1 MSNLSLVRLSDIV
14 NELSVLRRDNDRE
27 GYLAA
32 LVASKSVLRDLRI
45 NYLNA
50 FQRVYVQIDQS
61 TNTARLPFDYYKFVT
76 ISVVQDCKDRFG
88 KTTQKVLPLT
98 HNPYINITPFKAPE
112 GVCKTECNCVSSS
125 PVCSELN
132 NFETIVEVITLPND
146 TTANKTTILQTCAN
160 GDIIKQECQP
170 VLQYIEGDQVC
181 DYAVTMEIL
190 TDHLCSYTLDMRPII
205 AGLVAPYIVT
215 FTLNGEEISSYFI
228 VTSDDLDDFF
238 AEYGWTKTAASQYS
252 IQTQDDYETTVTA
265 VDSATPEV
273 ENEGEMTKVCTEGNL
288 LTFPYLIS
296 SYELNGTLVDVD
308 ETMEDQADQDLFFY
322 DLGFD
327 KVDNTHYTK
336 ELSEDAYGNIQIYID
351 EPSSPPTFLGTIEIE
366 QSNCH
371 NPLIENGYQ
380 EVCTTDVLCNVPV
393 KEGCGCII
401 ETPEAIA
408 TIVDCCSNYL
418 NCCQVGMFS
427 NWSNFGNC
435 CPTNTPQ
442 PFNIKGTFNLDE
454 SNYLIYLDSVSATT
468 LLLAYYN
475 DGSCN
480 GETYIPD
487 AATEL
492 VKAGIAYRTAQND
505 MTIPEFRVERLRR
518 DYTREKFEYSKWLN
532 PIRINEF
539 VAAVRTMITYG

>member
-1 MSNLSLVRLSDIV
+1 MSAVSLVRLSDIV
-14 NELSVLRRDNDRE
+14 SELSVLRRDNDRE

-45 NYLNA
+45 NYLND
-50 FQRVYVQIDQS
+50 FKRVYLQVDRS
-61 TNTARLPFDYYKFVT
+61 TNTARLPFDFYKFVT

-88 KTTQKVLPLT
+88 RDSKKVLPLT
-98 HNPYINITPFKAPE
+98 HNPYINITPFTTPE
-112 GVCKTECNCVSSS
+112 GLCKTECNCVSSS
-125 PVCSELN
+125 PVCSELS
-132 NFETIVEVITLPND
+132 NFETITEVITLPND

-170 VLQYIEGDQVC
+170 VLQYIEGDQIC
-181 DYAVTMEIL
+181 DYAVTMEVL
-190 TDHLCSYTLDMRPII
+190 TDHLCTYYIDMRPI
-205 AGLVAPYIVT
+205 VADLLTPYSVT
-215 FTLNGEEISSYFI
+215 FTLNGEDVSSYFI
-228 VTSDDLDDFF
+228 LNNNELDDFF
-238 AEYGWTKTAASQYS
+238 ESYGWTSLGATQYS
-252 IQTQDDYETTVTA
+252 LVSQDDYGVEV
-265 VDSATPEV
+265 SATDGV
-273 ENEGEMTKVCTEGNL
+273 DTGTGEMTKVCTEGNL
-288 LTFPYLIS
+288 LAFPYVIF
-296 SYELNGTLVDVD
+296 SYELNGTPVEVD
-308 ETMEDQADQDLFFY
+308 ETIENQDDLDLFFY

-327 KVDNTHYTK
+327 KVNDTHYTFDG
-336 ELSEDAYGNIQIYID
+336 SENSYGNIQIYVD

-371 NPLIENGYQ
+371 NPLVENGY
-380 EVCTTDVLCNVPV
+380 EEHCTTDVLCNVPV
-393 KEGCGCII
+393 KACGCII
-401 ETPEAIA
+401 ETPETIA
-408 TIVDCCSNYL
+408 KIVDCCSNYL
-418 NCCQVGMFS
+418 DCCQIGIHS
-427 NWSNFGNC
+427 NWSNFNNC

-454 SNYLIYLDSVSATT
+454 DNFLIYLDSVSACT

-487 AATEL
+487 AAIEL

-505 MTIPEFRVERLRR
+505 NEVPEFKIERLRR